1 MNIEYRQEGDVLLPN
16 IKLEEPEGDIG
27 KSGRMRKRFLKE
39 HHRAEYYALIMDMKL
54 KEHLMEIN
62 EAANERMDV
71 LEEQLK
77 KQQGVTE
84 ALKGQDQ
91 MEWVRRMNNIR
102 NQAEEIVLN
111 EIVYQ

>member
-1 MNIEYRQEGDVLLPN
+1 MNIEYRQEMDVLLPN
-16 IKLEEPEGDIG
+16 IKLEEPEGEIG
-27 KSGRMRKRFLKE
+27 KYGRMRKRFLKE

-54 KEHLMEIN
+54 KAHLMEIN
-62 EAANERMDV
+62 EAAHERMDV